1 MKTILNPARESWMRT
16 KEVCAVMAALT
27 TPDGEARFVGGA
39 VRNALLD
46 GKVDDIDIATPLLPD
61 DVSRR
66 LEQANIAAL
75 PTGIEHGT
83 VTAVLNGR
91 AFEVTTL
98 RRDVS
103 TDGRRAVVAFSG
115 NWQEDAARRDFTIN
129 ALYASFD
136 GELFDYNG
144 GISDLA
150 AGRIRFI
157 GDPVQRIRE
166 DYLRILR
173 LFRFQAWYGKGEI
186 DEPALRA
193 AAVEREGMRILSGE
207 RIRKE
212 LLRLLEAENPVQA
225 VRAMQRHHILAEILS
240 GDTKPDRFERLVAID
255 TGNFFQPDPLLRLI
269 ALVGNGQT
277 SAQALS
283 ERLKLSNED
292 RDRLMDLSSATE
304 QLTPYLPVREVRRIL
319 YRLGRPQF
327 RDRVLLAWADDGKP
341 SDAVPWR
348 ALLALADAW
357 VRPRFPLTGRD
368 VMAAG
373 ISEGPLVGRILSEI
387 ENWWIDSDF
396 TDDTFSLAERLK
408 AAAQAVRS

>member
-1 MKTILNPARESWMRT
+1 
-16 KEVCAVMAALT
+16 
-27 TPDGEARFVGGA
+27 
-39 VRNALLD
+39 
-46 GKVDDIDIATPLLPD
+46 
-61 DVSRR
+61 
-66 LEQANIAAL
+66 
-75 PTGIEHGT
+75 
-83 VTAVLNGR
+83 
-91 AFEVTTL
+91 
-98 RRDVS
+98 
-103 TDGRRAVVAFSG
+103 
-115 NWQEDAARRDFTIN
+115 
-129 ALYASFD
+129 
-136 GELFDYNG
+136 
-144 GISDLA
+144 
-150 AGRIRFI
+150 
-157 GDPVQRIRE
+157 
-166 DYLRILR
+166 LRILR

-225 VRAMQRHHILAEILS
+225 VRAMQRHHILAEILP

-283 ERLKLSNED
+283 KRLKLSNEE

-304 QLTPYLPVREVRRIL
+304 QLTPYLPVREVRRML
-319 YRLGRPQF
+319 YRLGQPQF
-327 RDRVLLAWADDGKP
+327 RDRVLLAWADDRKP
-341 SDAVPWR
+341 SNAIPWR